1 MVQRHEINQFDTFNV
16 ISTKKRIQLSLK
28 ITSKINLLSPIHR
41 HTLENYG
48 VPYLNI
54 FSWYRG
60 IDKSNLK
67 VHDIFISKKLGK
79 ERIYMSRP

>member
-28 ITSKINLLSPIHR
+28 ITTKLNLISPIHR
-41 HTLENYG
+41 RTLENYD

-54 FSWYRG
+54 
-60 IDKSNLK
+60 L
-67 VHDIFISKKLGK
+67 VT
-79 ERIYMSRP
+79 EE